1 LPVVQKWEKT
11 LSVISEVM
19 DEWLSVQR
27 KWLYMEGIFVEE
39 DVRKQL
45 PEEARKFD
53 GIDMEFR
60 KVPGLREV
68 Q

>member
-1 LPVVQKWEKT
+1 
-11 LSVISEVM
+11 M

-27 KWLYMEGIFVEE
+27 KWLYMEGIFVGVE
-39 DVRKQL
+39 VRQQL
-45 PEEARKFD
+45 PEEAREFD

-60 KVPGLREV
+60 KVPGFWEV

>member
-1 LPVVQKWEKT
+1 
-11 LSVISEVM
+11 M
-19 DEWLSVQR
+19 DEWLLVQR
-27 KWLYMEGIFVEE
+27 KWLYMEGIFLG
-39 DVRKQL
+39 DCVRQEL
-45 PEEARKFD
+45 LEEARKFG

>member
-1 LPVVQKWEKT
+1 
-11 LSVISEVM
+11 M

-27 KWLYMEGIFVEE
+27 KWLYMEGIFVGG
-39 DVRKQL
+39 DVRQRL

-53 GIDMEFR
+53 DIDMAFR
-60 KVPGLREV
+60 KVPGLWEL